1 VFPLLMKSFDF
12 DEQAKLVWQFMCS
25 IPVNLMEK
33 FLPWLASSL
42 SQEEQHVML
51 ACMRRIVPKE
61 ELLQQVTIL
70 QYFYMKIDHGGMS
83 CIWVD
88 QLTY

>member
-1 VFPLLMKSFDF
+1 MKSFDY

-61 ELLQQVTIL
+61 ELLQQVTTL
-70 QYFYMKIDHGGMS
+70 QHFYMKIDHGGMS

-88 QLTY
+88 QSTY

>member
-1 VFPLLMKSFDF
+1 MQFFDF

-42 SQEEQHVML
+42 SEEEQHVML

-61 ELLQQVTIL
+61 ELLQQVIIL
-70 QYFYMKIDHGGMS
+70 QHFHMKIDHGGIF